1 MTHLFAA
8 ARTGLCPEPRDFVRH
23 ENNPKKPE
31 KEKAE
36 ADSSSLFGLLPGYS
50 LNGCVPAL
58 PFSALSG
65 SIPYSLREKKSRKFK
80 KKSGLPSVF
89 TGSILV
95 APPKNNN
102 ELEAQKRQEASHE

>member
-1 MTHLFAA
+1 MTTLIAA
-8 ARTGLCPEPRDFVRH
+8 AKTGLCPEPRDFLRH
-23 ENNPKKPE
+23 ENKPKKPE

-36 ADSSSLFGLLPGYS
+36 ANNPGLFGLLPGYS

-65 SIPYSLREKKSRKFK
+65 NILYSLQDEKSSASM

-89 TGSILV
+89 AGSILSIS
-95 APPKNNN
+95 P
-102 ELEAQKRQEASHE
+102 